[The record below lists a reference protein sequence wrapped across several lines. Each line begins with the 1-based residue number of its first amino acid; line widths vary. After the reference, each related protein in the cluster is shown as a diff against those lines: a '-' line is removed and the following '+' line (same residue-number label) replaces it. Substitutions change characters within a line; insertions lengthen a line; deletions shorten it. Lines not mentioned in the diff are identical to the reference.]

1 MTPTQILGIIWALWI
16 VIGVSASIVM
26 GRRGYS
32 PFAWLLLGAIL
43 GPLVIPLAVGTVRA
57 AREDPRALPHP
68 FRESVGGAAT
78 VYLLVGIDGSTHS
91 ERALRAALALFGSRI
106 GRLTLANVIDYNS
119 NSAMSGRLPRDT
131 ERLAIEAL
139 ETSAASVG
147 AIAPDTVLLV
157 GQPSEVLIEHA
168 AEGGYEVLVVGRR
181 GHGASN
187 VLLGSTATRLV
198 EAARIPV
205 LVV

>member
-1 MTPTQILGIIWALWI
+1 MTPTQILGTIGALWI

-26 GRRGYS
+26 GRRGYN
-32 PFAWLLLGAIL
+32 PFAWLLLGATL
-43 GPLVIPLAVGTVRA
+43 GPLVIPMAVGTVRA
-57 AREDPRALPHP
+57 TREDPRVLPHS
-68 FRESVGGAAT
+68 FRESVGGGGT
-78 VYLLVGIDGSTHS
+78 VDLLVGIDGSTHS
-91 ERALRAALALFGSRI
+91 EGALRAALALFGNRL
-106 GRLTLANVIDYNS
+106 GRLTLASVIDYNS

-131 ERLAIEAL
+131 ERLAVEAL
-139 ETSAASVG
+139 ETSAASIG
-147 AIAPDTVLLV
+147 DIAADTVLLV
-157 GQPSEVLIEHA
+157 GQPAEALMEQA

-198 EAARIPV
+198 EAAGIPV

>member
-1 MTPTQILGIIWALWI
+1 MTPTQILGTIGALWI

-57 AREDPRALPHP
+57 AREDPRVLPHS
-68 FRESVGGAAT
+68 FRESVGGAGT
-78 VYLLVGIDGSTHS
+78 VNLLVGIDGSTHS
-91 ERALRAALALFGSRI
+91 EGALRAALALLGNRI
-106 GRLTLANVIDYNS
+106 GRLTLATVIDYNS

-131 ERLAIEAL
+131 ERLAIEGL
-139 ETSAASVG
+139 EGSAAAIG

-157 GQPSEVLIEHA
+157 GQPAEALMEHA
-168 AEGGYEVLVVGRR
+168 AEDGYEVLVVGRR

-187 VLLGSTATRLV
+187 VLLGSTAMRLV
-198 EAARIPV
+198 EAAGIPV